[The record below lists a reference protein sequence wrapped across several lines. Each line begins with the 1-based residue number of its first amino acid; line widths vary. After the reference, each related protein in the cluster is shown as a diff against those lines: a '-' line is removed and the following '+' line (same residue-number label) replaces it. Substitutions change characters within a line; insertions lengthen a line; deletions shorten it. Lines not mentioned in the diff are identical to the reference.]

1 MNPQFADQ
9 MTLAATSDNAVSIV
23 AVVVV
28 TAVGIAYAALFVG
41 ALVSIAR
48 SGLTG
53 AMKLAWAAFAV
64 VAPFLGSVI
73 WFLIGRRDARRR
85 PGAVC

>member
-1 MNPQFADQ
+1 
-9 MTLAATSDNAVSIV
+9 MTLAATGEN
-23 AVVVV
+23 
-28 TAVGIAYAALFVG
+28 AVGIAAVVIVVAVGVAYAVLFIG

-73 WFLIGRRDARRR
+73 WFLIGRRDAQRQPRT
-85 PGAVC
+85 V

>member
-1 MNPQFADQ
+1 MMNPQLAHQ
-9 MTLAATSDNAVSIV
+9 MTLAATGENAVGIA

-28 TAVGIAYAALFVG
+28 VAVGIAYAVLFIG

-73 WFLIGRRDARRR
+73 WFLIGRRDAQRQPRT
-85 PGAVC
+85 V

>member
-1 MNPQFADQ
+1 MNPQLAHQ
-9 MTLAATSDNAVSIV
+9 MTLAATGENAVGIA

-28 TAVGIAYAALFVG
+28 VAVGIAYAVLFIG

-73 WFLIGRRDARRR
+73 WFLIGRRDAQRQPRT
-85 PGAVC
+85 V